1 MLFFIRSRNCMKI
14 VLLTGSNG
22 FIARNFTEAYKDDY
36 RFILLSQHKSETH
49 FTIDELSANPELV
62 KSVAIII
69 NLAGAN
75 IGAKRWSTSRKQVLI
90 DSRANT
96 TSKLVAIFNKFNP
109 SAHFISASA
118 VGIYSPNLLQ
128 DDGSPI
134 NYNNFENFSQQ
145 ITKTWETAAL
155 NYDGPLTITRFGV
168 VLSAKGGAFPEMLRP
183 FLFGFGGR
191 LGNGSQFFPWIALP
205 DLLAILKEIIEQR
218 RLGIYTLVAPEFT
231 TNRRLSSEIAA
242 IWQRP
247 NWLNLP
253 SFIIKT
259 LFGQMGQELF
269 LNSLLIKPTRLIKEN
284 FQFSFPDL
292 KSTLL
297 AIYRKKI

>member
-1 MLFFIRSRNCMKI
+1 MLFLIRSSNCMKT

-22 FIARNFTEAYKDDY
+22 FIARSFTEAFKEDY
-36 RFILLSQHKSETH
+36 RFILVSQYKSENH
-49 FTIDELSANPELV
+49 YTIDELSANPELV
-62 KSVAIII
+62 KSVNIII

-75 IGAKRWSTSRKQVLI
+75 IGAKRWSVSRKQELI

-96 TSKLVAIFNKFNP
+96 TNKLVAIFNQHNP

-128 DDGSPI
+128 DDNSPI
-134 NYNNFENFSQQ
+134 DYNNFGSFSQQ

-183 FLFGFGGR
+183 FLLGFGGK
-191 LGNGSQFFPWIALP
+191 LGNGSQFFPWIALA
-205 DLLAILKEIIEQR
+205 DLLAILKEIIEQH

-231 TNRRLSSEIAA
+231 TNRKLSSEIAA
-242 IWQRP
+242 IWKRP

-259 LFGQMGQELF
+259 LFGQMGEELF

-284 FQFSFPDL
+284 FQFAFPDL

-297 AIYRKKI
+297 TIYQKKI